1 MGVAR
6 ELETGELDDW
16 IASGQP
22 YYYIAHQMA
31 VDQSNKTTPIRVV
44 FNSSQKFAGR
54 SLNRSWSLGP
64 DLVANLQVVLLR
76 FRSDVIRA
84 QGVLQK
90 TIYMIN
96 VSKPEEMMQ
105 LWFWKFKGE
114 NTIRT
119 FSMTRL
125 VMRNRPSSNISV
137 LAVRESTNLQDFRV
151 RYPDACKTLLRDSY
165 VDNVFVTAP
174 NIEVLFE
181 RIGEVEEI
189 ASAGGF
195 KFKPWMVSGE
205 INVDETLIPV
215 GCCDVEKVL
224 GMYWDTQSDKYFVK
238 LEISSDDW
246 KILFGSAPS
255 SSGPHVVDA
264 KDMPIPKSLPLRLTL
279 RISLSLHSRIFD
291 LYCQPG

>member
-1 MGVAR
+1 
-6 ELETGELDDW
+6 
-16 IASGQP
+16 
-22 YYYIAHQMA
+22 
-31 VDQSNKTTPIRVV
+31 
-44 FNSSQKFAGR
+44 
-54 SLNRSWSLGP
+54 
-64 DLVANLQVVLLR
+64 
-76 FRSDVIRA
+76 
-84 QGVLQK
+84 
-90 TIYMIN
+90 
-96 VSKPEEMMQ
+96 MQ

-215 GCCDVEKVL
+215 DCCDVEKVL